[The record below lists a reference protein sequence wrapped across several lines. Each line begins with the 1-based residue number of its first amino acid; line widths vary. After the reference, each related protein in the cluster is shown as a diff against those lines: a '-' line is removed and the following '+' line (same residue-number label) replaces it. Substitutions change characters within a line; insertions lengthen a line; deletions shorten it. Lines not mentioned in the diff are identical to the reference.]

1 MWGSEGKP
9 REPHGNPA
17 PKRGEALA
25 ILDEANLAA
34 EAAKRA
40 TYRVNHVGTK
50 LNESELRAFEALAVK
65 RNQTQGEL
73 IRGLILAAIQA
84 AQVREAGGVQ
94 PSAELTEIT
103 GVRLLLINLLKPV
116 AIGQPMTEKT
126 FDGIVAEAKKRKAP
140 AALELAQESQRR

>member
-1 MWGSEGKP
+1 M
-9 REPHGNPA
+9 
-17 PKRGEALA
+17 A

-40 TYRVNHVGTK
+40 TYRVHHVGTK
-50 LNESELRAFEALAVK
+50 LNESELRAFEALAAK

-73 IRGLILAAIQA
+73 IRRLILNEQA
-84 AQVREAGGVQ
+84 NEQAREAGGVQ
-94 PSAELTEIT
+94 PSAELEEIT

>member
-1 MWGSEGKP
+1 V
-9 REPHGNPA
+9 H
-17 PKRGEALA
+17 
-25 ILDEANLAA
+25 
-34 EAAKRA
+34 
-40 TYRVNHVGTK
+40 HVGTK

-73 IRGLILAAIQA
+73 IRGLILAEQT
-84 AQVREAGGVQ
+84 RDAGGVQ

-116 AIGQPMTEKT
+116 AIGQPMTEKV

>member
-1 MWGSEGKP
+1 MVHGVGQNKRPKWATSECQN
-9 REPHGNPA
+9 H
-17 PKRGEALA
+17 
-25 ILDEANLAA
+25 LAA

-50 LNESELRAFEALAVK
+50 LNESELRAFEALAAK

-73 IRGLILAAIQA
+73 IRGLILDEQA
-84 AQVREAGGVQ
+84 REAGGVQ
-94 PSAELTEIT
+94 PSAELMEIT

>member
-1 MWGSEGKP
+1 V
-9 REPHGNPA
+9 
-17 PKRGEALA
+17 A

-50 LNESELRAFEALAVK
+50 LNESELRAFEALAAK

-73 IRGLILAAIQA
+73 IRGLILNEQA
-84 AQVREAGGVQ
+84 REAGGIQ
-94 PSAELTEIT
+94 PSAELMEIT

-116 AIGQPMTEKT
+116 AIGQPMTEK
-126 FDGIVAEAKKRKAP
+126 ESAKK
-140 AALELAQESQRR
+140 SGVRRGTVFKINARPSRPSM

>member
-1 MWGSEGKP
+1 
-9 REPHGNPA
+9 
-17 PKRGEALA
+17 LA

-40 TYRVNHVGTK
+40 TYRVHHVGTK
-50 LNESELRAFEALAVK
+50 LNESELRAFEALAAK

-73 IRGLILAAIQA
+73 IRGLILNEQA
-84 AQVREAGGVQ
+84 NEQARESGGVQ

-103 GVRLLLINLLKPV
+103 GIRLLLINLLKPV
-116 AIGQPMTEKT
+116 AVGQPMTEKT

>member
-1 MWGSEGKP
+1 M
-9 REPHGNPA
+9 
-17 PKRGEALA
+17 A

-34 EAAKRA
+34 EAAKRV
-40 TYRVNHVGTK
+40 TYRVHHVGTK

-73 IRGLILAAIQA
+73 IRGLIRDEQA
-84 AQVREAGGVQ
+84 RDAGGVQ
-94 PSAELTEIT
+94 ASAELTEIT

-140 AALELAQESQRR
+140 AALELAQE

>member
-1 MWGSEGKP
+1 VGQNKRPKWATSECQN
-9 REPHGNPA
+9 H
-17 PKRGEALA
+17 
-25 ILDEANLAA
+25 LAA

-50 LNESELRAFEALAVK
+50 LNESELRAFEALAAK

-73 IRGLILAAIQA
+73 IRGLILDEQA
-84 AQVREAGGVQ
+84 REAGGVQ

-116 AIGQPMTEKT
+116 AIGQSMTEKT

>member
-1 MWGSEGKP
+1 M
-9 REPHGNPA
+9 
-17 PKRGEALA
+17 A

-40 TYRVNHVGTK
+40 TYRVHHVGTK
-50 LNESELRAFEALAVK
+50 LNESELRAFEALAAK

-73 IRGLILAAIQA
+73 IRRLILNEQA
-84 AQVREAGGVQ
+84 NEQAREAGGVQ
-94 PSAELTEIT
+94 PSAELMEIT

-140 AALELAQESQRR
+140 AALELSQESQRR

>member
-1 MWGSEGKP
+1 V
-9 REPHGNPA
+9 
-17 PKRGEALA
+17 A

-40 TYRVNHVGTK
+40 TYRVHHVGTK
-50 LNESELRAFEALAVK
+50 LNESELRAFEALALK

-73 IRGLILAAIQA
+73 IRGLILDEQA
-84 AQVREAGGVQ
+84 REAGGVQ

-116 AIGQPMTEKT
+116 AIGQSMTEKT

>member
-1 MWGSEGKP
+1 M
-9 REPHGNPA
+9 
-17 PKRGEALA
+17 A
-25 ILDEANLAA
+25 ILDETNLAA

-50 LNESELRAFEALAVK
+50 LNESELRAFEALALK

-73 IRGLILAAIQA
+73 IRGLILNEQA
-84 AQVREAGGVQ
+84 DEQARESGGVQ
-94 PSAELTEIT
+94 PSAELVEIT
-103 GVRLLLINLLKPV
+103 AVRLLLINLLKPV

-140 AALELAQESQRR
+140 VALELVQESHPQSQRG

>member
-1 MWGSEGKP
+1 
-9 REPHGNPA
+9 
-17 PKRGEALA
+17 LA

-50 LNESELRAFEALAVK
+50 LNESELRAFESLALK
-65 RNQTQGEL
+65 RKQTQGEL
-73 IRGLILAAIQA
+73 IRGLILNEQA
-84 AQVREAGGVQ
+84 REAGGVQ
-94 PSAELTEIT
+94 PSAELMEIT

-116 AIGQPMTEKT
+116 AIAQPMTEKT

-140 AALELAQESQRR
+140 VALELVVPRQISIRTH

>member
-1 MWGSEGKP
+1 V
-9 REPHGNPA
+9 
-17 PKRGEALA
+17 A
-25 ILDEANLAA
+25 ILAESNLAA

-40 TYRVNHVGTK
+40 TYRVHHVGTK
-50 LNESELRAFEALAVK
+50 LNESELRAFEALAAK

-73 IRGLILAAIQA
+73 IRRLILNEQA
-84 AQVREAGGVQ
+84 NEQAREAGGVQ
-94 PSAELTEIT
+94 PSAELEEIT

-116 AIGQPMTEKT
+116 ASGQPMTEKT

>member
-1 MWGSEGKP
+1 V
-9 REPHGNPA
+9 
-17 PKRGEALA
+17 A

-50 LNESELRAFEALAVK
+50 LNESELRAFEALALK

-73 IRGLILAAIQA
+73 IRGLILDEQA
-84 AQVREAGGVQ
+84 REAGGVQ

-116 AIGQPMTEKT
+116 AIGQSMTEKT

>member
-1 MWGSEGKP
+1 M
-9 REPHGNPA
+9 
-17 PKRGEALA
+17 A

-50 LNESELRAFEALAVK
+50 LNESELRAFEALALK

-84 AQVREAGGVQ
+84 AQAREAGGVQ
-94 PSAELTEIT
+94 PSAELEEIT

-126 FDGIVAEAKKRKAP
+126 FDAIVAEAKKRKAP
-140 AALELAQESQRR
+140 VALELVQESHPESQRG

>member
-1 MWGSEGKP
+1 M
-9 REPHGNPA
+9 
-17 PKRGEALA
+17 A

-50 LNESELRAFEALAVK
+50 LNESELRAFEALAAK

-73 IRGLILAAIQA
+73 IRGLILDEQA
-84 AQVREAGGVQ
+84 REAGGVQ

-116 AIGQPMTEKT
+116 AIGQSMTEKT

>member
-1 MWGSEGKP
+1 M
-9 REPHGNPA
+9 
-17 PKRGEALA
+17 A

-40 TYRVNHVGTK
+40 TYRVHHVGTK
-50 LNESELRAFEALAVK
+50 LNESELRAFEALALK

-73 IRGLILAAIQA
+73 IRGLILDEQA
-84 AQVREAGGVQ
+84 REAGGVQ

-116 AIGQPMTEKT
+116 AIGQSMTEKT

>member
-1 MWGSEGKP
+1 M
-9 REPHGNPA
+9 
-17 PKRGEALA
+17 A
-25 ILDEANLAA
+25 ILDETNLAA

-40 TYRVNHVGTK
+40 TYRVHHVGTK
-50 LNESELRAFEALAVK
+50 LNESELRAFESLALR

-73 IRGLILAAIQA
+73 IRGLILNEQA
-84 AQVREAGGVQ
+84 DEQARESGGVQ
-94 PSAELTEIT
+94 PSAELVEIT
-103 GVRLLLINLLKPV
+103 AVRLLLINLLKPV

>member
-1 MWGSEGKP
+1 M
-9 REPHGNPA
+9 
-17 PKRGEALA
+17 A

-50 LNESELRAFEALAVK
+50 LNESELRAFESLALR

-73 IRGLILAAIQA
+73 IRGLILNEQA
-84 AQVREAGGVQ
+84 DEQARESGGVQ
-94 PSAELTEIT
+94 PSAELVEIT
-103 GVRLLLINLLKPV
+103 AVRLLLINLLKPV

-140 AALELAQESQRR
+140 VALELVQESHPQSQRG

>member
-1 MWGSEGKP
+1 M
-9 REPHGNPA
+9 
-17 PKRGEALA
+17 A

-50 LNESELRAFEALAVK
+50 LNEGELRAFEALAAK

-73 IRGLILAAIQA
+73 IRGLILAEQA
-84 AQVREAGGVQ
+84 REAGGVQ
-94 PSAELTEIT
+94 PSAELEEIT

-126 FDGIVAEAKKRKAP
+126 FDAIACR
-140 AALELAQESQRR
+140 

>member
-1 MWGSEGKP
+1 M
-9 REPHGNPA
+9 
-17 PKRGEALA
+17 A

-50 LNESELRAFEALAVK
+50 LNESELRAFEALAAK
-65 RNQTQGEL
+65 RNKTQGEL
-73 IRGLILAAIQA
+73 IRGLILEEQA
-84 AQVREAGGVQ
+84 RDAGGVQ

-126 FDGIVAEAKKRKAP
+126 FDAIVAEAKKRKAP

>member
-1 MWGSEGKP
+1 M
-9 REPHGNPA
+9 
-17 PKRGEALA
+17 A
-25 ILDEANLAA
+25 ILDETNLAA

-50 LNESELRAFEALAVK
+50 LNESELRAFEALALK

-73 IRGLILAAIQA
+73 IRGLILDEQA
-84 AQVREAGGVQ
+84 REAGGVQ

-116 AIGQPMTEKT
+116 AIGQSMTEKT

>member
-1 MWGSEGKP
+1 M
-9 REPHGNPA
+9 
-17 PKRGEALA
+17 A

-40 TYRVNHVGTK
+40 TYRVHHVGTK
-50 LNESELRAFEALAVK
+50 LNESELRAFEALAAK

-73 IRGLILAAIQA
+73 IRRLILNEQA
-84 AQVREAGGVQ
+84 NEQAREAGGVQ
-94 PSAELTEIT
+94 PSAELMEIT

-140 AALELAQESQRR
+140 AALELVHESHPESRRG

>member
-1 MWGSEGKP
+1 M
-9 REPHGNPA
+9 
-17 PKRGEALA
+17 A
-25 ILDEANLAA
+25 ILDEAHLAA

-40 TYRVNHVGTK
+40 TYRVHHVGTK
-50 LNESELRAFEALAVK
+50 LNESELRAFEALAAK

-73 IRGLILAAIQA
+73 IRRLILNEQA
-84 AQVREAGGVQ
+84 NEQAREAGGVQ
-94 PSAELTEIT
+94 PSAELMEIT

>member
-50 LNESELRAFEALAVK
+50 LNESELRAFEALAQK
-65 RNQTQGEL
+65 RKQTQGEL
-73 IRGLILAAIQA
+73 IRGLIRDEQA
-84 AQVREAGGVQ
+84 RDAGGVQ
-94 PSAELTEIT
+94 ASAELTEIT

-140 AALELAQESQRR
+140 AALELAQE

>member
-1 MWGSEGKP
+1 
-9 REPHGNPA
+9 
-17 PKRGEALA
+17 LA

-50 LNESELRAFEALAVK
+50 LNESELRAFEALAAK

-73 IRGLILAAIQA
+73 IRGLILDEQA
-84 AQVREAGGVQ
+84 REAGGVQ

-116 AIGQPMTEKT
+116 AIGQSMTEKT

>member
-1 MWGSEGKP
+1 
-9 REPHGNPA
+9 
-17 PKRGEALA
+17 LA
-25 ILDEANLAA
+25 ILDETNLAA

-40 TYRVNHVGTK
+40 TYRVHHVGTK
-50 LNESELRAFEALAVK
+50 LNESELRAFESLALR

-73 IRGLILAAIQA
+73 IRGLILNEQA
-84 AQVREAGGVQ
+84 DEQARESGGVQ